1 MGTFIPISLDS
12 SSEDIMRTVAVFLTF
27 TLVINV
33 CQAGLWAG
41 IMDMVKRDA
50 TEEADVEVDHSLH
63 DHHLEEQEKTG
74 VDNSLDGLKELS
86 KEGAVD
92 NSLDDLKEQ
101 SKEGGVD
108 NSLDDLTEQSKE
120 GAGDNSLEDDNT
132 LSEASKL
139 AETDDTLSVESLDAV
154 NTLSEASNT
163 AEADNTLSEQ
173 SKLAKADITQS
184 VDNTLSEESKLA
196 KTDDTLSEES
206 LQAVDTLSEESK
218 LAEPDNTLSE
228 EALEAVDTMSE
239 DSLEVVNILPEAA
252 KLVADDKSLSD
263 LVEAEKS
270 ALDSSSDLDDVSD
283 EARWFLHG
291 TCSCDEHQSPG
302 QQVAT
307 CHVDILRPEPEKYT
321 YLGYNNCDQ
330 GYVPVCGRIF
340 TVCYCLCKWDY
351 NASTTTAAP
360 ATSAAPA
367 TTATP
372 HGHDHE

>member
-41 IMDMVKRDA
+41 IMNMVKRDA
-50 TEEADVEVDHSLH
+50 TEEADVEVDYSLH
-63 DHHLEEQEKTG
+63 DHHLEEQEKMG
-74 VDNSLDGLKELS
+74 VDNSFDGLTELS
-86 KEGAVD
+86 KEGA
-92 NSLDDLKEQ
+92 
-101 SKEGGVD
+101 VD

-132 LSEASKL
+132 LSEASKRVEVEDALSEESLEGDSTLSEESKL
-139 AETDDTLSVESLDAV
+139 AETV
-154 NTLSEASNT
+154 NTLSE
-163 AEADNTLSEQ
+163 EALE
-173 SKLAKADITQS
+173 AA
-184 VDNTLSEESKLA
+184 NTLSEESKLA
-196 KTDDTLSEES
+196 EM
-206 LQAVDTLSEESK
+206 
-218 LAEPDNTLSE
+218 DNTL
-228 EALEAVDTMSE
+228 SE

-252 KLVADDKSLSD
+252 KLVADDKSVSD
-263 LVEAEKS
+263 LVEADKS
-270 ALDSSSDLDDVSD
+270 VEDSSSDLDDVSD

-307 CHVDILRPEPEKYT
+307 CQVDILRPEPEKYT

-351 NASTTTAAP
+351 NAATTTAAP
-360 ATSAAPA
+360 ATSA
-367 TTATP
+367 TP

>member
-1 MGTFIPISLDS
+1 MGLFFIPISLDS

-27 TLVINV
+27 TLVVNV

-41 IMDMVKRDA
+41 IMNMVKRDA

-63 DHHLEEQEKTG
+63 DHHLEEQEKMG
-74 VDNSLDGLKELS
+74 VDNSLDGMGEL
-86 KEGAVD
+86 
-92 NSLDDLKEQ
+92 

-139 AETDDTLSVESLDAV
+139 AETDDTLSEESLEGDG
-154 NTLSEASNT
+154 TLSE
-163 AEADNTLSEQ
+163 E
-173 SKLAKADITQS
+173 SKLTEPA
-184 VDNTLSEESKLA
+184 NTLSEESKLA
-196 KTDDTLSEES
+196 ETDSTLSEES
-206 LQAVDTLSEESK
+206 L
-218 LAEPDNTLSE
+218 
-228 EALEAVDTMSE
+228 EAVH
-239 DSLEVVNILPEAA
+239 ILPEAA

-270 ALDSSSDLDDVSD
+270 ALDSDDVSD

-307 CHVDILRPEPEKYT
+307 CQVDILRPEPEKYT

-330 GYVPVCGRIF
+330 GYIPVCGRIF

-351 NASTTTAAP
+351 NAATTTAAP
-360 ATSAAPA
+360 ATSAASA

>member
-1 MGTFIPISLDS
+1 MGTFIPISRGLS
-12 SSEDIMRTVAVFLTF
+12 SQVIMRTVAVFLTF
-27 TLVINV
+27 TLVVNV

-63 DHHLEEQEKTG
+63 DHHLEEQAKMG
-74 VDNSLDGLKELS
+74 VDNSLDDLTELS

-92 NSLDDLKEQ
+92 NSL
-101 SKEGGVD
+101 
-108 NSLDDLTEQSKE
+108 NDLTEQSKE

-132 LSEASKL
+132 LFEASKQVEVED
-139 AETDDTLSVESLDAV
+139 ALSEESLEGDG
-154 NTLSEASNT
+154 
-163 AEADNTLSEQ
+163 
-173 SKLAKADITQS
+173 
-184 VDNTLSEESKLA
+184 TLSEESKL
-196 KTDDTLSEES
+196 SET
-206 LQAVDTLSEESK
+206 A
-218 LAEPDNTLSE
+218 NTL
-228 EALEAVDTMSE
+228 SE

-270 ALDSSSDLDDVSD
+270 ALDSDDVSD

-307 CHVDILRPEPEKYT
+307 CQVDILRPEPEKYS

-351 NASTTTAAP
+351 NAATTTAAP
-360 ATSAAPA
+360 ATTSAPA

>member
-1 MGTFIPISLDS
+1 MGTFIPISRDS

-27 TLVINV
+27 TLVVNV

-50 TEEADVEVDHSLH
+50 TEEADVEVEHSLH
-63 DHHLEEQEKTG
+63 YHNLEEQEKMG
-74 VDNSLDGLKELS
+74 VDNSLDGLEELS

-92 NSLDDLKEQ
+92 NSLDDL
-101 SKEGGVD
+101 
-108 NSLDDLTEQSKE
+108 TEQFKE

-132 LSEASKL
+132 LSE
-139 AETDDTLSVESLDAV
+139 ESLEGDG
-154 NTLSEASNT
+154 TLSEESK
-163 AEADNTLSEQ
+163 LSE
-173 SKLAKADITQS
+173 T
-184 VDNTLSEESKLA
+184 DNTLSEESLE
-196 KTDDTLSEES
+196 D
-206 LQAVDTLSEESK
+206 VNNLSEESK
-218 LAEPDNTLSE
+218 L
-228 EALEAVDTMSE
+228 
-239 DSLEVVNILPEAA
+239 
-252 KLVADDKSLSD
+252 VADEKSLCD

-270 ALDSSSDLDDVSD
+270 AEDSDDVSD

-307 CHVDILRPEPEKYT
+307 CQVDILRPEPEKYS

-367 TTATP
+367 TTAAP

>member
-27 TLVINV
+27 TLVVNV

-41 IMDMVKRDA
+41 IMNMVKRDA

-63 DHHLEEQEKTG
+63 DHHLEEQEKMG
-74 VDNSLDGLKELS
+74 VDNSLDGLTELS

-163 AEADNTLSEQ
+163 AEAD
-173 SKLAKADITQS
+173 
-184 VDNTLSEESKLA
+184 
-196 KTDDTLSEES
+196 
-206 LQAVDTLSEESK
+206 DTLSEESK
-218 LAEPDNTLSE
+218 LAETDNTLSE
-228 EALEAVDTMSE
+228 E
-239 DSLEVVNILPEAA
+239 SLEVVHILPEAA
-252 KLVADDKSLSD
+252 KLVADEKSLSD

-270 ALDSSSDLDDVSD
+270 ALDSDDVSD

-307 CHVDILRPEPEKYT
+307 CQVDILRPEPEKYT
-321 YLGYNNCDQ
+321 YLGCNNCDQ

-351 NASTTTAAP
+351 NAATTTAAP

-367 TTATP
+367 TTAAP

>member
-27 TLVINV
+27 TLVVNV

-50 TEEADVEVDHSLH
+50 TEEADVEVEHSLH
-63 DHHLEEQEKTG
+63 YHNLEEQEKMG
-74 VDNSLDGLKELS
+74 
-86 KEGAVD
+86 VD
-92 NSLDDLKEQ
+92 NSLDDLTEQ
-101 SKEGGVD
+101 SKEGAMDNSLDDPTELSKKGAVD

-196 KTDDTLSEES
+196 ET
-206 LQAVDTLSEESK
+206 
-218 LAEPDNTLSE
+218 DNTL
-228 EALEAVDTMSE
+228 SE
-239 DSLEVVNILPEAA
+239 DSLEVVHILPEAA

-270 ALDSSSDLDDVSD
+270 ALDSDDVSD

-291 TCSCDEHQSPG
+291 TCS
-302 QQVAT
+302 
-307 CHVDILRPEPEKYT
+307 
-321 YLGYNNCDQ
+321 
-330 GYVPVCGRIF
+330 
-340 TVCYCLCKWDY
+340 
-351 NASTTTAAP
+351 
-360 ATSAAPA
+360 
-367 TTATP
+367 
-372 HGHDHE
+372 

>member
-27 TLVINV
+27 TLVVNV

-196 KTDDTLSEES
+196 ETDDTMSEES
-206 LQAVDTLSEESK
+206 LEAVDTLSEESK
-218 LAEPDNTLSE
+218 LAKTDNTLSE
-228 EALEAVDTMSE
+228 ESLEAVH
-239 DSLEVVNILPEAA
+239 ILPEAA

-270 ALDSSSDLDDVSD
+270 AEDSDDVSD

-307 CHVDILRPEPEKYT
+307 CQVDILRPEPEKYS
-321 YLGYNNCDQ
+321 YLGY
-330 GYVPVCGRIF
+330 
-340 TVCYCLCKWDY
+340 
-351 NASTTTAAP
+351 
-360 ATSAAPA
+360 
-367 TTATP
+367 
-372 HGHDHE
+372 

>member
-41 IMDMVKRDA
+41 IMNMVKRDA

-74 VDNSLDGLKELS
+74 VDNSLDGLTELSKEGAVDNSLDDPTELS

-92 NSLDDLKEQ
+92 NSLDDL
-101 SKEGGVD
+101 
-108 NSLDDLTEQSKE
+108 TEQFKE

-132 LSEASKL
+132 LYEASKR
-139 AETDDTLSVESLDAV
+139 VEVEDA
-154 NTLSEASNT
+154 
-163 AEADNTLSEQ
+163 
-173 SKLAKADITQS
+173 
-184 VDNTLSEESKLA
+184 
-196 KTDDTLSEES
+196 
-206 LQAVDTLSEESK
+206 LSEESK
-218 LAEPDNTLSE
+218 LAETDNTLSE
-228 EALEAVDTMSE
+228 ESLEAVDTLSEEPNLAETDNTLSE

-270 ALDSSSDLDDVSD
+270 ALDSDDVSD

-291 TCSCDEHQSPG
+291 TC
-302 QQVAT
+302 
-307 CHVDILRPEPEKYT
+307 
-321 YLGYNNCDQ
+321 
-330 GYVPVCGRIF
+330 
-340 TVCYCLCKWDY
+340 
-351 NASTTTAAP
+351 
-360 ATSAAPA
+360 
-367 TTATP
+367 
-372 HGHDHE
+372 

>member
-1 MGTFIPISLDS
+1 MGTFIPISRGLS
-12 SSEDIMRTVAVFLTF
+12 SQVIMRTVAVFLTF
-27 TLVINV
+27 TLVVNV

-41 IMDMVKRDA
+41 IMNMVKRDA

-63 DHHLEEQEKTG
+63 YHNLEEQEKMG
-74 VDNSLDGLKELS
+74 VDNSLDGLEEL
-86 KEGAVD
+86 
-92 NSLDDLKEQ
+92 

-132 LSEASKL
+132 LSEESKL

-163 AEADNTLSEQ
+163 AEADNTLSE
-173 SKLAKADITQS
+173 
-184 VDNTLSEESKLA
+184 
-196 KTDDTLSEES
+196 
-206 LQAVDTLSEESK
+206 
-218 LAEPDNTLSE
+218 
-228 EALEAVDTMSE
+228 
-239 DSLEVVNILPEAA
+239 DSLEVVHILPEAA

-270 ALDSSSDLDDVSD
+270 ALDSDVSD

-307 CHVDILRPEPEKYT
+307 CQVDILRPEPEKYS

-351 NASTTTAAP
+351 NAVTTTAAP

>member
-1 MGTFIPISLDS
+1 MGTFIPISCDFS
-12 SSEDIMRTVAVFLTF
+12 SQVIMRAVAVFLIF
-27 TLVINV
+27 TLVVNV

-63 DHHLEEQEKTG
+63 DHHLEEHAKMG
-74 VDNSLDGLKELS
+74 VDNSL
-86 KEGAVD
+86 
-92 NSLDDLKEQ
+92 N
-101 SKEGGVD
+101 
-108 NSLDDLTEQSKE
+108 DLTEQSKE
-120 GAGDNSLEDDNT
+120 GAVDNSLEDDNT

-184 VDNTLSEESKLA
+184 VDNTLSEESL
-196 KTDDTLSEES
+196 E
-206 LQAVDTLSEESK
+206 AVDTLSEESK

-228 EALEAVDTMSE
+228 ESLEAVDTMSE

-270 ALDSSSDLDDVSD
+270 AEDSDDVSD

-291 TCSCDEHQSPG
+291 TCSCDEH
-302 QQVAT
+302 
-307 CHVDILRPEPEKYT
+307 
-321 YLGYNNCDQ
+321 
-330 GYVPVCGRIF
+330 
-340 TVCYCLCKWDY
+340 
-351 NASTTTAAP
+351 
-360 ATSAAPA
+360 
-367 TTATP
+367 
-372 HGHDHE
+372 

>member
-41 IMDMVKRDA
+41 IMNMVKRDA

-63 DHHLEEQEKTG
+63 DHHLEEQENMG
-74 VDNSLDGLKELS
+74 VDNSLDGLKEHSKEVTVDNSLDDLKEHS

-92 NSLDDLKEQ
+92 NSLDDLTEQ

-108 NSLDDLTEQSKE
+108 NSLDDLTEQSKEGAGDNSLDGLTEQSKEGAVDNSLDDLTEQFKE

-139 AETDDTLSVESLDAV
+139 AETDDTLS
-154 NTLSEASNT
+154 
-163 AEADNTLSEQ
+163 
-173 SKLAKADITQS
+173 
-184 VDNTLSEESKLA
+184 
-196 KTDDTLSEES
+196 EES
-206 LQAVDTLSEESK
+206 LEGDGTLSEESK
-218 LAEPDNTLSE
+218 LAETDNTLSE
-228 EALEAVDTMSE
+228 ESLEAVH
-239 DSLEVVNILPEAA
+239 ILPEAA
-252 KLVADDKSLSD
+252 KLVADEKSLSD

-270 ALDSSSDLDDVSD
+270 AEDSDDVSD

-307 CHVDILRPEPEKYT
+307 CQVDILRPEPEKYS
-321 YLGYNNCDQ
+321 YLGYNNC
-330 GYVPVCGRIF
+330 
-340 TVCYCLCKWDY
+340 
-351 NASTTTAAP
+351 
-360 ATSAAPA
+360 
-367 TTATP
+367 
-372 HGHDHE
+372 

>member
-1 MGTFIPISLDS
+1 MGLFFIPISLDS

-27 TLVINV
+27 TLVVNV

-41 IMDMVKRDA
+41 IMNMVKRDA
-50 TEEADVEVDHSLH
+50 TEEADVEVEHSLH
-63 DHHLEEQEKTG
+63 YHNLEEQEKMG
-74 VDNSLDGLKELS
+74 VDNSLDGLTEL
-86 KEGAVD
+86 
-92 NSLDDLKEQ
+92 

-139 AETDDTLSVESLDAV
+139 AETDDTLSEESLEGDG
-154 NTLSEASNT
+154 TLSEESMEDVN
-163 AEADNTLSEQ
+163 NLSEE
-173 SKLAKADITQS
+173 SKLTEPA
-184 VDNTLSEESKLA
+184 NTLSEESKLA
-196 KTDDTLSEES
+196 ETDSTLSEES
-206 LQAVDTLSEESK
+206 L
-218 LAEPDNTLSE
+218 
-228 EALEAVDTMSE
+228 EAVH
-239 DSLEVVNILPEAA
+239 ILPEAA
-252 KLVADDKSLSD
+252 KLVADEKSLSD

-270 ALDSSSDLDDVSD
+270 ALDSDDVSD

-307 CHVDILRPEPEKYT
+307 CQVDILRPEPEKYT

-351 NASTTTAAP
+351 NAATTTAAP
-360 ATSAAPA
+360 ATTSAPA

>member
-1 MGTFIPISLDS
+1 MGTFIPISRDS

-27 TLVINV
+27 TLVVNV

-50 TEEADVEVDHSLH
+50 TEEADVEVEHSLH
-63 DHHLEEQEKTG
+63 YHNLEEQEKMG
-74 VDNSLDGLKELS
+74 VDNSLNDLTEQS

-92 NSLDDLKEQ
+92 NSLDDPTEL
-101 SKEGGVD
+101 SKEGTVD
-108 NSLDDLTEQSKE
+108 NSLNDPTEQSKE

-132 LSEASKL
+132 LFEASKRVEVED
-139 AETDDTLSVESLDAV
+139 ALSEESLEGDG
-154 NTLSEASNT
+154 TLSEESK
-163 AEADNTLSEQ
+163 LSET
-173 SKLAKADITQS
+173 A
-184 VDNTLSEESKLA
+184 NTLSEESKLVE
-196 KTDDTLSEES
+196 T
-206 LQAVDTLSEESK
+206 
-218 LAEPDNTLSE
+218 DNTL
-228 EALEAVDTMSE
+228 SE

-270 ALDSSSDLDDVSD
+270 AEDSDDVSD

-307 CHVDILRPEPEKYT
+307 CQVDILRPEPEKYS

>member
-1 MGTFIPISLDS
+1 MGTFIPISRGLS
-12 SSEDIMRTVAVFLTF
+12 SQVIMRTVAVFLTF
-27 TLVINV
+27 TLVVNV

-63 DHHLEEQEKTG
+63 DHHLEEQAKMG
-74 VDNSLDGLKELS
+74 VDNSLDDLTELS

-92 NSLDDLKEQ
+92 NSL
-101 SKEGGVD
+101 
-108 NSLDDLTEQSKE
+108 NDLTEQSKE

-132 LSEASKL
+132 LSEASKRVEVED
-139 AETDDTLSVESLDAV
+139 ALSEESLEGDG
-154 NTLSEASNT
+154 TLSEESK
-163 AEADNTLSEQ
+163 LSET
-173 SKLAKADITQS
+173 A
-184 VDNTLSEESKLA
+184 NTLSEESKLA
-196 KTDDTLSEES
+196 ET
-206 LQAVDTLSEESK
+206 
-218 LAEPDNTLSE
+218 DNTLS
-228 EALEAVDTMSE
+228 D

-270 ALDSSSDLDDVSD
+270 AEDSSSDLDDVSD

-307 CHVDILRPEPEKYT
+307 CQVDILRPEPEKYS

-351 NASTTTAAP
+351 NAVTTTSAP

>member
-41 IMDMVKRDA
+41 IMNMVKRDA

-63 DHHLEEQEKTG
+63 DHHLEEQEKMG
-74 VDNSLDGLKELS
+74 VDNSLDGLTELS

-196 KTDDTLSEES
+196 ETDNTLSEEA
-206 LQAVDTLSEESK
+206 LEDVNTLSEESK
-218 LAEPDNTLSE
+218 LAETDNT
-228 EALEAVDTMSE
+228 
-239 DSLEVVNILPEAA
+239 
-252 KLVADDKSLSD
+252 LSD

-270 ALDSSSDLDDVSD
+270 ALDSDVSD

-291 TCSCDEHQSPG
+291 TCSRDEHQSPG

-307 CHVDILRPEPEKYT
+307 CQVDILRPEPEKYS

>member
-27 TLVINV
+27 TLVVNV

-50 TEEADVEVDHSLH
+50 TEEADVEVEHSLH
-63 DHHLEEQEKTG
+63 YHNLEEQEKMG
-74 VDNSLDGLKELS
+74 VDNSLDGLEELS

-92 NSLDDLKEQ
+92 NSLDDL
-101 SKEGGVD
+101 
-108 NSLDDLTEQSKE
+108 TEQFKE

-139 AETDDTLSVESLDAV
+139 AETDDTLSEESLEGDG
-154 NTLSEASNT
+154 TLSEESK
-163 AEADNTLSEQ
+163 LSE
-173 SKLAKADITQS
+173 T
-184 VDNTLSEESKLA
+184 DNTLSEESKLTEPA
-196 KTDDTLSEES
+196 N
-206 LQAVDTLSEESK
+206 TLSEESK
-218 LAEPDNTLSE
+218 LAETDSTLSE
-228 EALEAVDTMSE
+228 ESLEAVH
-239 DSLEVVNILPEAA
+239 ILPEAA

-270 ALDSSSDLDDVSD
+270 ALDSDDVSD

-307 CHVDILRPEPEKYT
+307 CQVDILRPEPEKYT

-351 NASTTTAAP
+351 NAATTTAAP
-360 ATSAAPA
+360 ATTSAPA